1 MMPAAIDK
9 IVDHAM
15 RALERGLAIVFIAA
29 VVLNFANVCGRYLL
43 GASILSAEELQIF
56 AMIMMTFLGCIIV
69 TWRRQHLRMDVLI
82 EACPVWLRALTRV
95 AELLVFI
102 LICGFVSY
110 QSYLYAGQ
118 MYVLERKSDMAE
130 VPMWIL
136 HGLVP
141 VGFGLMLL
149 IALWRGAMMLTQ
161 WKVPLADSRPDAGGS
176 AG

>member
-1 MMPAAIDK
+1 MTPATVDR
-9 IVDHAM
+9 IVDRAM
-15 RALERGLAIVFIAA
+15 QALERGLAVIFIAA
-29 VVLNFANVCGRYLL
+29 VALNFANVCGRYLL

-56 AMIMMTFLGCIIV
+56 AMIMMTFLGSVIV

-82 EACPVWLRALTRV
+82 EACPVWLRTLTRV

-102 LICGFVSY
+102 LICGFVFY

-130 VPMWIL
+130 VPMWIP

-149 IALWRGAMMLTQ
+149 IALWRGAVMLARR
-161 WKVPLADSRPDAGGS
+161 KVPLADSNPDADGS